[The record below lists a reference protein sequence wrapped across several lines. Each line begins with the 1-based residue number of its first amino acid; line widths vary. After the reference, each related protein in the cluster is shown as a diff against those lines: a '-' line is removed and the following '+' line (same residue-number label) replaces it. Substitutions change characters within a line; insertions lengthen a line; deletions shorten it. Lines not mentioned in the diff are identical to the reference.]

1 MGAGGLDRRTP
12 HQSQLD
18 AAAGRHRARVRMV
31 EMRLGARVADEPV
44 SVCSAR
50 GTTARYVAGCA
61 VRRRACAPAHAHIIR

>member
-50 GTTARYVAGCA
+50 GTTALPTSVPGAGCA
-61 VRRRACAPAHAHIIR
+61 VSVRSSAR